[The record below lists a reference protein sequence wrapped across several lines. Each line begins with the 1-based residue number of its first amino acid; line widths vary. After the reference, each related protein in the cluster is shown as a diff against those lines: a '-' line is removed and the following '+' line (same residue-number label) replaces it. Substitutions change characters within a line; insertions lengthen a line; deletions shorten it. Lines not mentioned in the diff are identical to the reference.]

1 MKLHKVRGVLRAIL
15 AAGGLLPFAR
25 RLLGRNVDGSLA
37 AHRPSPNAADQSAD
51 PTLRS
56 DLGDN
61 QHYLSDAAYR
71 EKLTR
76 EQENFANY
84 IDVHDLPPIFHY
96 WSNKY
101 LLPAL
106 QPFGFTGPDSFYCL
120 YLETQLAKAGERIAR
135 FASVGAGNCDTEVRL
150 AGILRERGHRNFSI
164 ECLDIN
170 ETMLAR
176 GAALAADAGVS
187 EHIIAKPIDFNFWEP
202 VGEYD
207 AVIANQ
213 SLHHVERLE
222 PLFATIKRA
231 IGANGV
237 FITSDMIG
245 RNGHMRWPEALE
257 HVHYFWRELP
267 ETHRYNHQL
276 KRYEELYENWDCSTE
291 GFEGVRAQDVLA
303 LLVEDFHFEAFFAY
317 ANIIDPFIDR
327 GFGHNFDVNKESDR
341 SFIDRVH
348 ATDVAQMLAGK
359 IKPTQMLAAMR
370 ASPVK
375 LDRFVPPFTPEFCI
389 RRTV

>member
-1 MKLHKVRGVLRAIL
+1 MKLPRARSVLRGIL
-15 AAGGLLPFAR
+15 ASIGLLPFLR
-25 RLLGRNVDGSLA
+25 RLLGRNADGSEA
-37 AHRPSPNAADQSAD
+37 ASRSTPDSAGES
-51 PTLRS
+51 S
-56 DLGDN
+56 DSTPLGVDGDN
-61 QHYLSDAAYR
+61 QQYLTDAVYQ

-84 IDVHDLPPIFHY
+84 VDVHDLPPIFHY

-101 LLPAL
+101 LLPEL

-120 YLETQLAKAGERIAR
+120 HLEAQLAKAGERITR

-150 AGILRERGHRNFSI
+150 AGILRERGHQSFTI

-176 GAALAADAGVS
+176 GTAIAADAGVS
-187 EHIIAKPIDFNFWEP
+187 QHIIANAIDFNFWEP
-202 VGEYD
+202 TAEYD

-222 PLFATIKRA
+222 TLFAAIKRA

-245 RNGHMRWPEALE
+245 RNGHMRWPEALDY
-257 HVHYFWRELP
+257 VHQFWRELP
-267 ETHRYNHQL
+267 ESHRYNHQL
-276 KRYEELYENWDCSTE
+276 RRYEALYENWDCSTE

-303 LLVEDFHFEAFFAY
+303 LLVKNFHFEAFFAY

-348 ATDVAQMLAGK
+348 ATDVAQMLAGN

-370 ASPVK
+370 ATPVT
-375 LDRFVPPFTPEFCI
+375 LDRFIPPFTPEFCV
-389 RRTV
+389 RRTD

>member
-1 MKLHKVRGVLRAIL
+1 MKLPRARSVLRKTL
-15 AAGGLLPFAR
+15 ASFGLLPFVR
-25 RLLGRNVDGSLA
+25 RLFGRNADGSVTSQ
-37 AHRPSPNAADQSAD
+37 RPTPNSAVESSD
-51 PTLRS
+51 STPRS
-56 DLGDN
+56 VVGEN
-61 QHYLSDAAYR
+61 QQYLNDTAYQ
-71 EKLTR
+71 EKLKR

-84 IDVHDLPPIFHY
+84 IDIHDLPPIFHY

-120 YLETQLAKAGERIAR
+120 HLEAQLAKAGGRIAR
-135 FASVGAGNCDTEVRL
+135 FASVGAGNCDTEIRL
-150 AGILRERGHRNFSI
+150 AGILRGRGHQSFTI

-170 ETMLAR
+170 EKMLAR
-176 GAALAADAGVS
+176 GEALAADAGLS
-187 EHIIAKPIDFNFWEP
+187 QHIVANAIDFNFWEP
-202 VGEYD
+202 TAEYD

-222 PLFATIKRA
+222 LLFATIKQA
-231 IGANGV
+231 IGVNGV

-245 RNGHMRWPEALE
+245 RNGHMRWPEALDY
-257 HVHYFWRELP
+257 VHQFWRELP
-267 ETHRYNHQL
+267 ESHRYNHQL
-276 KRYEELYENWDCSTE
+276 KRYEALYENWDCSTE
-291 GFEGVRAQDVLA
+291 GFEGVRAQDILA
-303 LLVEDFHFEAFFAY
+303 LLVKNFHFEAFFAY

-348 ATDVAQMLAGK
+348 ATDVTQMVAGK

-375 LDRFVPPFTPEFCI
+375 LGLFIPPFTPEFCI
-389 RRTV
+389 RRTN